1 MVVSEEANKK
11 TKQRPKERQVSG
23 QINSLLEVLERNGME
38 GSQGAFAFAIG
49 WSKRSELSAL
59 LISPEKVGG
68 GGGSPHF
75 LQACFGLALCQGLCV
90 QSISS

>member
-38 GSQGAFAFAIG
+38 GSQGAFAFA
-49 WSKRSELSAL
+49 
-59 LISPEKVGG
+59 GG